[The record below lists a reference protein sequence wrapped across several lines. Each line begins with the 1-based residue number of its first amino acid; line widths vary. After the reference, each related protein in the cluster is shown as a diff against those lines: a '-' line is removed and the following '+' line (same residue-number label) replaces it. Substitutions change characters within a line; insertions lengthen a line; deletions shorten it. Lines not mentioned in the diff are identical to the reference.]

1 MLGFEIT
8 TEGGETDMAISDCE
22 AWILVDYFPEADVA
36 ITLGRW
42 DFSRKALDEWWRFK
56 KIPVGSKI
64 KIRFTEISEETPVV
78 ITEFNPEL
86 QRRPS
91 KLEMF
96 RQLEQVLK
104 NEGVEL

>member
-8 TEGGETDMAISDCE
+8 TEGGITYMAISDCE

-56 KIPVGSKI
+56 KNS
-64 KIRFTEISEETPVV
+64 
-78 ITEFNPEL
+78 
-86 QRRPS
+86 RRKQNQNS
-91 KLEMF
+91 F
-96 RQLEQVLK
+96 Y
-104 NEGVEL
+104 